1 MEKIIQ
7 KIPKRFKSRKT
18 MFGENF
24 WGILMASVPL
34 IGAFFFMLIPLVFS
48 LILSFCSMKGFDPA
62 SIEFLGAKHL
72 FDNYVYIF
80 KDGLFWKSVGNTFYA
95 VLSLPLSMAIALAL
109 SVVMNSELKGKTIFR
124 TIFFLPYVCSVVA
137 LTNMWRLMLDTNY
150 GILNEFLGIFGVDKI
165 NWLSNEKTYM
175 PAMIIMG
182 AWTSLGFNI
191 ILFSAALT
199 GVSKSY
205 YEAARIDGAGKFAQF
220 RSITLPLISPTT
232 FYLLVMGLIGG
243 VQDFTRFQAISF
255 GETRPNNAGLTMVFY
270 LYQQG
275 FTNNYTYGMGFA
287 AATSWVVALLILGLT
302 VVNFKVS
309 KKWVHYD

>member
-1 MEKIIQ
+1 
-7 KIPKRFKSRKT
+7 
-18 MFGENF
+18 
-24 WGILMASVPL
+24 
-34 IGAFFFMLIPLVFS
+34 
-48 LILSFCSMKGFDPA
+48 
-62 SIEFLGAKHL
+62 
-72 FDNYVYIF
+72 
-80 KDGLFWKSVGNTFYA
+80 
-95 VLSLPLSMAIALAL
+95 MAIALAL

-232 FYLLVMGLIGG
+232 FYLLVMGADRRDSGLYALSGDQFRGNGTQQRGAYDG
-243 VQDFTRFQAISF
+243 VLSLS
-255 GETRPNNAGLTMVFY
+255 AGIH
-270 LYQQG
+270 Q
-275 FTNNYTYGMGFA
+275 
-287 AATSWVVALLILGLT
+287 
-302 VVNFKVS
+302 
-309 KKWVHYD
+309 